1 MKHKHTPET
10 EPEIL
15 SAENTVSIPEAAD
28 TNALSEND
36 PDLEDVSLVPAKK
49 RPKKKGRRIAIIA
62 ALLVVVIIIAATV
75 VRNAS
80 AASSGISVSVAEATL
95 GSVEETISTSGFVKS
110 SVSKTYFAPVST
122 TIRECDYKVGDAVK
136 TGDILVTF
144 DTSDLEIAAQ
154 KAALTATSTSAD
166 YNHNLSESSENKT
179 DYQIASAN
187 VELYKLLIVAQRA
200 YINDLNYAIAN
211 KTYDVSQS
219 AQCVRDGLQKKLNTK
234 GEEATSIKKEVN
246 SLSQNA
252 ITDPNDPNHQ
262 RYIDL
267 QNSLTDISTE
277 EAKLSGAMSSTSSLV
292 NTSDENKQLA
302 EAQNL
307 LSDMQSY
314 LAKDE
319 SKMEAA
325 KKAILDANQKEKLKA
340 DTEIMQLSA
349 SQAADELALAQTGVR
364 SEFDGIITE
373 ATAVSGALA
382 TKGGALLTVEST
394 QDVYV
399 DVTVTKYNL
408 DKIAIGQIAD
418 ITIAGKEY
426 TGSITKINKKAQ
438 NNSQGTPV
446 ITAQVRID
454 APDDTIFLGVEAK
467 VIIHVDK
474 ADNVLLVPVET
485 VNTDNSGSFC
495 YIIKDG
501 IVTRC
506 NVTTGVTSD
515 TFIEISSGLEKGD
528 LLVNDYTLPIE
539 EGMNATPIL
548 PQEEDASEPADGAD
562 TGETDETDT
571 GNTDDGADEESD
583 TDTAADTDSSVTA
596 GAALD

>member
-15 SAENTVSIPEAAD
+15 SAENTVSLPEAAD
-28 TNALSEND
+28 TNAAAGND
-36 PDLEDVSLVPAKK
+36 PDLEEVSLAPAKK
-49 RPKKKGRRIAIIA
+49 RPKKKGRKFIIIA
-62 ALLVVVIIIAATV
+62 ALLVVIIIAAAV

-80 AASSGISVSVAEATL
+80 AASKGLSVSVAEAAL

-122 TIRECDYKVGDAVK
+122 TIQECNFKVGDTVTA
-136 TGDILVTF
+136 GEQLVSF
-144 DTSDLEIAAQ
+144 DTSDLEVTAQ

-166 YNHNLSESSENKT
+166 YNHNLSENSENRT
-179 DYQIASAN
+179 DYEIASAN

-200 YINDLNYAIAN
+200 YINDINYAIAN

-219 AQCVRDGLQKKLNTK
+219 AQCVRDSLQKKLNTK
-234 GEEATSIKKEVN
+234 SEEAASVKKEVN

-252 ITDPNDPNHQ
+252 VTNSNDPDHQ

-267 QNSLTDISTE
+267 QNNLTDISTE
-277 EAKLSGAMSSTSSLV
+277 ESKLSGAMSSTSSLV
-292 NTSDENKQLA
+292 NTADENKQLA

-307 LSDMQSY
+307 LTDMQSY

-340 DTEIMQLSA
+340 DSEITQLSA
-349 SQAADELALAQTGVR
+349 AQAADELTIAQAGIR
-364 SEFDGIITE
+364 SDFDGIVTE
-373 ATAVSGALA
+373 ATAASGALA
-382 TKGGALLTVEST
+382 AKGSSLLVVEST

-408 DKIAIGQIAD
+408 DKISIGQIAD
-418 ITIAGKEY
+418 ITIAGKSY

-454 APDDTIFLGVEAK
+454 NPDDTIFLGVEAK
-467 VIIHVDK
+467 VIIHVAK
-474 ADNVLLVPVET
+474 ADDVLLVPVET

-495 YIIKDG
+495 YIVKDG

-506 NVTTGVTSD
+506 NVSYGVTSD
-515 TFIEISSGLEKGD
+515 TFVEITSGLKEGD
-528 LLVNDYTLPIE
+528 LLINDYTLPIE
-539 EGMNATPIL
+539 EGMQVSPIL
-548 PQEEDASEPADGAD
+548 PLEDAAEPDTGDAD
-562 TGETDETDT
+562 TGEVPESSDSDEIQDDT
-571 GNTDDGADEESD
+571 SD
-583 TDTAADTDSSVTA
+583 TDSTDASVTA
-596 GAALD
+596 GAALE

>member
-15 SAENTVSIPEAAD
+15 SAENNVSLPEAAD
-28 TNALSEND
+28 TNALAGND
-36 PDLEDVSLVPAKK
+36 PDLEEVSLAPAKK
-49 RPKKKGRRIAIIA
+49 RPKKKGRKVIIIA
-62 ALLVVVIIIAATV
+62 ALLVVIIIAAAV

-80 AASSGISVSVAEATL
+80 AASKGLSVSVAEAAL

-110 SVSKTYFAPVST
+110 SVSKTYFAPVNT
-122 TIRECDYKVGDAVK
+122 TIQECNFKVGDTVTA
-136 TGDILVTF
+136 GEQLVSF
-144 DTSDLEIAAQ
+144 DTSDLEVSAQ

-166 YNHNLSESSENKT
+166 YNHNLSENSENRT
-179 DYQIASAN
+179 DYEIASAN

-200 YINDLNYAIAN
+200 YINDINYAIAN

-219 AQCVRDGLQKKLNTK
+219 AQCVRDSLQKKMNTK
-234 GEEATSIKKEVN
+234 SEEAASVKKEVN

-252 ITDPNDPNHQ
+252 VTDPNDPDHQ

-267 QNSLTDISTE
+267 QNNLTDISTE
-277 EAKLSGAMSSTSSLV
+277 ESKLSGAMSSTSSLV
-292 NTSDENKQLA
+292 NTADENKQLA
-302 EAQNL
+302 EAQNML
-307 LSDMQSY
+307 TDMQSY

-340 DTEIMQLSA
+340 DSEITQLSA
-349 SQAADELALAQTGVR
+349 AQAADELTIAQAGIR
-364 SEFDGIITE
+364 SDFDGIVTE
-373 ATAVSGALA
+373 ATAASGALA
-382 TKGGALLTVEST
+382 AKGSSLLVVEST

-408 DKIAIGQIAD
+408 DKISIGQIAD
-418 ITIAGKEY
+418 ITIAGKSY

-454 APDDTIFLGVEAK
+454 NPDDTIFLGVEAK
-467 VIIHVDK
+467 VIIHVAK
-474 ADNVLLVPVET
+474 ADDVLLVPVET

-495 YIIKDG
+495 YIVKDG

-506 NVTTGVTSD
+506 NVSYGVTSD
-515 TFIEISSGLEKGD
+515 TFVEITSGLKEGD
-528 LLVNDYTLPIE
+528 LLINDYTLPIE
-539 EGMNATPIL
+539 EGMQVSPIL
-548 PQEEDASEPADGAD
+548 PLEDAAEPDTGDAD
-562 TGETDETDT
+562 TGEVPESSDSDEAQTDT
-571 GNTDDGADEESD
+571 SD
-583 TDTAADTDSSVTA
+583 TDSTDASVTA
-596 GAALD
+596 GAALE